1 MQNMKKVVYGQDDA
15 IEQIVDKIM
24 IAQAGLKR
32 DNKPIGSFVLMGP
45 TGCGK
50 TETAK
55 QLSNQ
60 LGVKFYHRKNECG
73 GSSCDMKN
81 SSRDCKGRRC
91 SVHDHFLYDFIENVE
106 CDYLIQMHT
115 TSPLI
120 EPNTIREFT
129 NTLIEQ

>member
-60 LGVKFYHRKNECG
+60 LGVKLVRF
-73 GSSCDMKN
+73 DMSEYQEKH
-81 SSRDCKGRRC
+81 
-91 SVHDHFLYDFIENVE
+91 SV
-106 CDYLIQMHT
+106 YL
-115 TSPLI
+115 
-120 EPNTIREFT
+120 N
-129 NTLIEQ
+129 